1 MCGEQSRVSHTPLY
15 SRDFSIF
22 VNSIRF
28 VSAHCLHPLP
38 SVSSPSILSTLS
50 HTRYWNFGLR
60 FPRSCGQKA
69 TPPQRQMLQTIVKLN
84 MLNVLVRSF

>member
-38 SVSSPSILSTLS
+38 PLSSPSYPLRPLP
-50 HTRYWNFGLR
+50 HPLLELR
-60 FPRSCGQKA
+60 FFWFSPDLEI
-69 TPPQRQMLQTIVKLN
+69 PMI
-84 MLNVLVRSF
+84 MMD